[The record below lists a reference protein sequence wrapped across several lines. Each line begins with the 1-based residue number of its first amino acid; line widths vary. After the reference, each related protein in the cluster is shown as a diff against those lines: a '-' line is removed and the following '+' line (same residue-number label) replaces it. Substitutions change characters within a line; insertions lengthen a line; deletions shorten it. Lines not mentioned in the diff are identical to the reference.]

1 MSRKTLILC
10 LAVLSAM
17 FLALGIAVAFLYS
30 GTGDKD
36 RGEVSLKDAESC
48 LAAIPSDAV
57 LVGCSSRL
65 DKACKSFLS
74 SFALPDSLYA
84 DMERGD
90 LASLRKSPKIGR
102 AHV

>member
-1 MSRKTLILC
+1 M
-10 LAVLSAM
+10 
-17 FLALGIAVAFLYS
+17 
-30 GTGDKD
+30 
-36 RGEVSLKDAESC
+36 SLKDAESC

-90 LASLRKSPKIGR
+90 LASLRKSPMAVSLHYSGKLIPLYVFDLDGVSETAADVLLKR
-102 AHV
+102 QLKKRKDF